1 MDPHV
6 KASVMFGRGKFNA
19 GVLIDPR
26 PEFVFDPADETKL
39 IDFRN
44 AIWCAI
50 LLTYPRSSAHREYY
64 PGPLSRK

>member
-26 PEFVFDPADETKL
+26 PEFAFDPADETKL

-50 LLTYPRSSAHREYY
+50 LLTYP
-64 PGPLSRK
+64 